1 MNIKKIECKIY
12 KTLKTRNYYYK
23 HMKKHPEAYNASLNT
38 TGKKCTK
45 YNVNKPLECFNND
58 KYKKDGKTSHCK
70 DCRKNKIDDNEKII
84 TQDVF
89 EISQKFKK
97 VLDLKNVECTACN
110 KGISKTNWCKHE
122 KRNKHIKNIEYK
134 NIIFSTN

>member
-1 MNIKKIECKIY
+1 M
-12 KTLKTRNYYYK
+12 TTRNYYYK
-23 HMKKHPEAYNASLNT
+23 HMKKHPEAYNASPNT

-45 YNVNKPLECFNND
+45 CNVNKPLECFNND
-58 KYKKDGKTSHCK
+58 KYKNDGKKSHCK

-97 VLDLKNVECTACN
+97 VLDL
-110 KGISKTNWCKHE
+110 
-122 KRNKHIKNIEYK
+122 
-134 NIIFSTN
+134 